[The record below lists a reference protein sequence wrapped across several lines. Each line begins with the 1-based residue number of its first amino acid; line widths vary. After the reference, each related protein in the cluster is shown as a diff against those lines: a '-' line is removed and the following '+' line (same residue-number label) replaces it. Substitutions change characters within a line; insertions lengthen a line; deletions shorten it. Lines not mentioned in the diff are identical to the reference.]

1 MIVSCSAAASPA
13 CRLPSACRIGILL
26 DLNPLGDTAR
36 LDDCPMHETA
46 KIAQHLPYLRRFAR
60 ALTGSQRGGDA
71 YVVTALETISE
82 DPKALRSDL
91 DLNAALYQL
100 LLAIWGAVPAN
111 RQHHAPTLA
120 DATVEEGHDVERIT
134 PLPRVCF
141 LLHAVEGFPVD
152 TIAKLVDRPAEQV
165 GRLIDEAG
173 REIAAQL
180 HTDVLIIEDE
190 TIISM
195 DLEGLVQELGH
206 NVIGI
211 ARTRAE
217 AMALANRH
225 APGLILAD
233 IQLADGSSGLDA
245 VSDILAVAEVPVV
258 FITAYP
264 QRLLTGERPE
274 PAFLITKPFQH
285 EIVKAT
291 LSQALFFDRRAR
303 LGQRH
308 TEGSRLAS
316 A

>member
-1 MIVSCSAAASPA
+1 
-13 CRLPSACRIGILL
+13 
-26 DLNPLGDTAR
+26 
-36 LDDCPMHETA
+36 MHDTA

-60 ALTGSQRGGDA
+60 ALTGNQRGGDA
-71 YVVTALETISE
+71 YVVTTLETIAE
-82 DPKALRSDL
+82 EPEALRTDL

-111 RQHHAPTLA
+111 REHAVTISDAPTA
-120 DATVEEGHDVERIT
+120 EESHDIQRIT

-141 LLHAVEGFPVD
+141 LLHTVEGFSVD
-152 TIAKLVDRPAEQV
+152 VIAKLVDRPAAKV
-165 GRLIDEAG
+165 TVLIDEAG

-211 ARTRAE
+211 ARTRSE
-217 AMALANRH
+217 ALSMANLH

-291 LSQALFFDRRAR
+291 LSQALFFERRAR
-303 LGQRH
+303 LGARKPV
-308 TEGSRLAS
+308 AS
-316 A
+316 GV